1 MFGVIPTGTGK
12 IGFPV
17 ERYGSSIE
25 LSLPHQFFFSSIF
38 FASENGENGANLEE
52 KLMPYLSALADFR
65 EKVRSVAREHKVTG
79 VLEVRDPFRWSDYSL
94 RSFSGVTVDSVC
106 AQECDRLRDDV
117 LPELGV
123 RLEDRT
129 IFGNG
134 MMI

>member
-38 FASENGENGANLEE
+38 FVSEDGENGANLEE

-79 VLEVRDPFRWSDYSL
+79 ILEVRDFSDLIIRSEVSL
-94 RSFSGVTVDSVC
+94 LS
-106 AQECDRLRDDV
+106 L
-117 LPELGV
+117 
-123 RLEDRT
+123 
-129 IFGNG
+129 
-134 MMI
+134 